1 MFLPVAEKAAFGNRI
16 YYLAQD
22 LIAWPFGKRDFV
34 IITGKSEKSRIITEG
49 KNLYFLRY
57 VKVWLQEKK
66 YE

>member
-1 MFLPVAEKAAFGNRI
+1 MFLPVAKKAAFGNRI

-49 KNLYFLRY
+49 KKSLLFTICEGMVTR
-57 VKVWLQEKK
+57 E
-66 YE
+66 EI